1 MSPSWSWV
9 ALSCLGLALS
19 GCGGSD
25 DGGGGS
31 DDELSQAAIQ
41 SFEGTYELTAFTEN
55 TGGCESEGASTF
67 DAKLERSFVMV
78 GAEAFGILYMP
89 LASCADT
96 ADCAAMVSAIRTP
109 IGYVPE
115 YSLTL
120 SWEEGPNELGGLV
133 ANGGLLENGVCTER
147 EYTGHTLT
155 REGDTI
161 RVESR
166 LIPLPDGPPDDGFCW
181 SEPIKQRDEA
191 EGRPCTEL
199 VVFSGTKV
207 GPLP

>member
-1 MSPSWSWV
+1 MSPSWCRV
-9 ALSCLGLALS
+9 GLSSLGLALS
-19 GCGGSD
+19 GCGSGD
-25 DGGGGS
+25 GDGGG
-31 DDELSQAAIQ
+31 DDELSQATIQ

-55 TGGCESEGASTF
+55 AAGCDSQGASTF
-67 DAKLERSFVMV
+67 DAKLERSFVMA
-78 GAEAFGILYMP
+78 GAEFHGIRYMP

-96 ADCAAMVSAIRTP
+96 ADCTAVVSAIQTTMP
-109 IGYVPE
+109 YAPE
-115 YSLTL
+115 YFLTL
-120 SWEEGPNELGGLV
+120 SWEEGSNELGGLV
-133 ANGGLLENGVCTER
+133 ANGGILANGVCTER

-166 LIPLPDGPPDDGFCW
+166 LIPLPDGPPEDGFCW
-181 SEPIKQRDEA
+181 SEPMKQRAES

-199 VVFSGTKV
+199 EVISGTKV